1 MSRQDVASRFDR
13 EASRR
18 RVKFQAC
25 GEDLEGRLLL
35 SWGRYGHQSFYHM
48 AHVQRTPALQPQ
60 TSGGATGSQAQT
72 SGGATGS
79 QAQTSSGTTGHDAQS
94 SRHGRRGMG
103 RHGHGGARAI
113 ATASPMITV
122 APAINV
128 QPVIY
133 LSPSV

>member
-1 MSRQDVASRFDR
+1 MLRQDVASRFDR

-35 SWGRYGHQSFYHM
+35 SRGHYGHQPFYHM

-60 TSGGATGSQAQT
+60 ASGGATGSQAQA

-79 QAQTSSGTTGHDAQS
+79 QSQPPSGMAGHHAQI
-94 SRHGRRGMG
+94 SRHGRGSMG
-103 RHGHGGARAI
+103 KHGRGGARAI

-122 APAINV
+122 
-128 QPVIY
+128 
-133 LSPSV
+133 